1 MTIAEDRPDEAAAAA
16 EVEAA
21 ADDDAPVEIAAIAAV
36 TPALVF
42 RWAAAA
48 TLGVLAV
55 LLASMAVYAV
65 RDILVLVLIAV
76 FVAVSL
82 DPAVRWLVRRF
93 PRSRRTQV
101 ADIVNV
107 VVDKVGAYMI
117 GNLIISVF
125 AGVSSFICLTA
136 LRVPYALPLALWVA
150 IADLIPMVGAT
161 LGASVCVL
169 VA

>member
-82 DPAVRWLVRRF
+82 DPAVRRLVGERGDAAARRGAGVVRVVDRAAADPPGRRPRQAPAGVRAPAVRR
-93 PRSRRTQV
+93 V
-101 ADIVNV
+101 A
-107 VVDKVGAYMI
+107 G
-117 GNLIISVF
+117 
-125 AGVSSFICLTA
+125 
-136 LRVPYALPLALWVA
+136 
-150 IADLIPMVGAT
+150 
-161 LGASVCVL
+161 
-169 VA
+169 